1 MDDRSHTVKVI
12 IFGTEYSIKGD
23 ANPKYVS
30 KLARYVDEKML
41 DLTGGSTSSATVRLA
56 VMAALN
62 VADELFQLKEEFEK
76 SKQQRSQLEE
86 VDQKLVNL
94 TKVLDSAILS
104 EKESADK

>member
-1 MDDRSHTVKVI
+1 MDERTHTVKVT

-23 ANPKYVS
+23 ADPTYVN

-62 VADELFQLKEEFEK
+62 IADELFQAKDELEKFE
-76 SKQQRSQLEE
+76 STRSQVDG
-86 VDQKLVNL
+86 VDQKVADLVD
-94 TKVLDSAILS
+94 VLNEALKTDENA
-104 EKESADK
+104 